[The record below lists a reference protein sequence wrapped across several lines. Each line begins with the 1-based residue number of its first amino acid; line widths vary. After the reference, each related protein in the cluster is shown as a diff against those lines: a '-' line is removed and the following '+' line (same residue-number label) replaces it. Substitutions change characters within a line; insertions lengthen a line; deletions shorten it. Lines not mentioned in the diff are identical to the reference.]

1 MIDAANPVATT
12 ARAPSRQGHRAGL
25 GTPPAP
31 SFGGWQAG
39 VCERPSYRNWTGT
52 IAELV
57 EGDYAMVHTDHKGT
71 TAVLTN
77 GVGAV
82 EYDGKPGDTM
92 ADFATALDGL
102 LGPGA
107 AAAIIHP
114 NRVVYVND
122 VAMDDPERRVRMT
135 VDLAILSD
143 LIERN
148 GIELEDDEDFD
159 KADMPVL
166 VRPASAADLEK
177 LGERIQHFDL
187 LEDPS
192 VGEGSDD
199 LDGIVVG
206 DVDLV
211 VVMAS
216 VHDDGPL
223 REMEIARLATTDGR
237 VAASDLRRLAWAATI
252 ESFVATYAVD
262 QLWEDTP
269 PGTVAAARAAIAEM
283 GASTTPNTGAY
294 GSYDKVMMDAEMTY
308 DAATRTL
315 SIVPGIEG

>member
-1 MIDAANPVATT
+1 MIDAMDTTLANTATT
-12 ARAPSRQGHRAGL
+12 GRQGHRTGL
-25 GTPPAP
+25 GAQPAP
-31 SFGGWQAG
+31 SFVGWQAG
-39 VCERPSYRNWTGT
+39 LCERPSYRNWTGT

-57 EGDYAMVHTDHKGT
+57 ADDYAMVYTDHKGT

-114 NRVVYVND
+114 NRVVHVNG

-135 VDLAILSD
+135 VDLNILSD
-143 LIERN
+143 LIDRN

-159 KADMPVL
+159 KADLPVM
-166 VRPASAADLEK
+166 VRPTSAVDLEA
-177 LGERIQHFDL
+177 LGERLEHFDL
-187 LEDPS
+187 LDDPS

-199 LDGIVVG
+199 LNGIVVG
-206 DVDLV
+206 DVDTV
-211 VVMAS
+211 VVMAC

-223 REMEIARLATTDGR
+223 RDMEIARLAVTDGR
-237 VAASDLRRLAWAATI
+237 VTASDLRRLAWAGTV

-262 QLWEDTP
+262 QLWWETP
-269 PGTVAAARAAIAEM
+269 EETVVAARAAIAEM
-283 GASTTPNTGAY
+283 GAVVTPNTAAY
-294 GSYDKVMMDAEMTY
+294 GSCDKVMMGAELAY
-308 DAATRTL
+308 DPVTRTL
-315 SIVPGIEG
+315 SITPGIEG